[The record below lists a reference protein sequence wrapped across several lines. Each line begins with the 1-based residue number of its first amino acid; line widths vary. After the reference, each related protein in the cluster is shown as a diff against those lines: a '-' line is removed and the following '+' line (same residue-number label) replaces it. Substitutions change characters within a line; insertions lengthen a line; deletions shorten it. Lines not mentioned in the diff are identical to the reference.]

1 MSSPAAAELHQMAS
15 IGRLLA
21 GVVHEINTPL
31 GSIFSNNDV
40 LLRSLGMLDELLADG
55 RPESLEKAR
64 RIVATCQTLAAVDG
78 IACERI
84 RAIIRGLKTFARV
97 DTNEPRMVDLNEHL
111 RDTIKLTEAEFRRRI
126 KVETDFG
133 DLPAIEC
140 FPQMLNQVFLNIL
153 VNAGHAIE
161 GEGTIRVRTSMERGG
176 VQVSI
181 SDTGRGMTPEEQE
194 RAFEAG
200 FTTKPVGEGTGMGL
214 AIASQIVEER
224 HGGSIWFESQP
235 GVGTTFYLR
244 IPAVQKRSPQR

>member
-1 MSSPAAAELHQMAS
+1 MSSPAPAELHQMAS

-40 LLRSLGMLDELLADG
+40 ILRSLGMLDDLLADG

-64 RIVATCQTLAAVDG
+64 GIVATCQTLAAVDG

-84 RAIIRGLKTFARV
+84 RSIIRGLKTFSRV
-97 DTNEPRMVDLNEHL
+97 DGSEPRQVDLNENL
-111 RDTIKLTEAEFRRRI
+111 RDTIKLTQAEFRRRI
-126 KVETDFG
+126 KVETNFG
-133 DLPAIEC
+133 DLPQIEC
-140 FPQMLNQVFLNIL
+140 FPQMLNQVFLNLL

-161 GEGTIRVRTSMERGG
+161 GEGTIRVRTALEGG
-176 VQVSI
+176 SVLVSI
-181 SDTGRGMTPEEQE
+181 SDSGRGMTPEEQK

-214 AIASQIVEER
+214 AISRQIVQER
-224 HGGSIWFESQP
+224 HRGAIWFESQV

-244 IPAVQKRSPQR
+244 IPVTQKRSSQP